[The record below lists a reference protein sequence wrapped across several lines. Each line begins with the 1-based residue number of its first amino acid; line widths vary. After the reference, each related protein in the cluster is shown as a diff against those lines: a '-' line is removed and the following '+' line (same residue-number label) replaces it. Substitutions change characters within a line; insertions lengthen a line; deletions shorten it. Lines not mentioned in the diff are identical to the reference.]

1 MIGNFEKMGDPQVGN
16 GHCKCPLLPNSAPSK
31 CVHKGLF
38 LSLCKVCYFTLQGVC
53 NKFNEQFKGLIFECS
68 QLPDSPIQQPP
79 TKQMSVPGSIAVT
92 SASKLLPPA
101 RSATSASAA
110 DIHFGTT
117 LLLEAAMERQKQ
129 TTACL
134 HAIPGYTLALPFC
147 ALFVWQHDSNPLT
160 FYLDH

>member
-1 MIGNFEKMGDPQVGN
+1 MVIASALSCLTQPQV
-16 GHCKCPLLPNSAPSK
+16 S
-31 CVHKGLF
+31 VHKGLF
-38 LSLCKVCYFTLQGVC
+38 LSLCKVCCVTLQGVC
-53 NKFNEQFKGLIFECS
+53 NKFNEQFKGHIFECS
-68 QLPDSPIQQPP
+68 HLPDSQIQQAP
-79 TKQMSVPGSIAVT
+79 TKQKSVPGSTAVT

-160 FYLDH
+160 FHLDH